1 MLASQLFWRIFAV
14 YAALTVL
21 STLMFAAILSVR
33 HQADLDRQ
41 LQQRL
46 KDDALIFRDLSD
58 GPPESGKLPLHATWL
73 PLAEASKSTDA
84 EVRQALRDGEGF
96 AKRLPLMFYALRVGP
111 QESPQGVL
119 RVSLPRLETTNGVA
133 VLDLSFWAAALLMI
147 GLGLVLTYRV
157 VSRIIGP
164 LETLT
169 AAARQIAAGEKPREV
184 PIRSRNEIGTLAQAL
199 DSMNRQL
206 ASRIADLQQQGR
218 QLEHNNEQLATVLG
232 AMVEGVIAV
241 DDREQVILANNAV
254 FRLLEMSP
262 TAMVGRP
269 LWEAVRHPRI
279 EELVRRALRGEACER
294 LEFQM
299 ARSQSTISVAVSQL
313 PGKPCPGAVL
323 VLHDVTE
330 LRRLERLRRE
340 FVANV
345 SHELKTPLTSIA
357 AYTETLL
364 DGAMDDPEHNR
375 EFLQRIEEQTER
387 LQVLIVDLLSLANME
402 AEESVLELTPVD
414 AAKVIEASVDAHQA
428 VAEAKRI
435 QLTVAGEQDEA
446 DVLAEAEG
454 VRIVMD
460 NLLDNAINYTPMGGC
475 VTVRWSA
482 AGEWFQ
488 IDVTDTGVGIA
499 REHQARIFERF
510 FRVDRAR
517 SREVGGTGLG
527 LSIVKHWCQMFGGS
541 VSVVSQVGQG
551 STFTVRLKRALS
563 NALT

>member
-1 MLASQLFWRIFAV
+1 M
-14 YAALTVL
+14 
-21 STLMFAAILSVR
+21 
-33 HQADLDRQ
+33 
-41 LQQRL
+41 
-46 KDDALIFRDLSD
+46 
-58 GPPESGKLPLHATWL
+58 
-73 PLAEASKSTDA
+73 
-84 EVRQALRDGEGF
+84 
-96 AKRLPLMFYALRVGP
+96 
-111 QESPQGVL
+111 
-119 RVSLPRLETTNGVA
+119 SLPRFETKNA
-133 VLDLSFWAAALLMI
+133 VVLRDLSFWGATLLMI
-147 GLGLVLTYRV
+147 SLGLVLTYRV

-169 AAARQIAAGEKPREV
+169 VAARQIAAGERPREA
-184 PIRSRNEIGTLAQAL
+184 PIRSRNEIGTLAQAF

-218 QLEHNNEQLATVLG
+218 RLEHNNEQLETVLG

-241 DDREQVILANNAV
+241 DDCEQVILANNAV
-254 FRLLEMSP
+254 FRLLDMTP

-294 LEFQM
+294 LEFQVSR
-299 ARSQSTISVAVSQL
+299 AQTTISVAVSQL
-313 PGKPCPGAVL
+313 PGVPCPGAVL

-387 LQVLIVDLLSLANME
+387 LQLLIADLLALANME
-402 AEESVLELTPVD
+402 AEEPVLELAPVD
-414 AAKVIEASVDAHQA
+414 AARVIAASVDAHQA
-428 VAEAKRI
+428 VAESKRI
-435 QLTVAGEQDEA
+435 QLVVSGAQDEVE
-446 DVLAEAEG
+446 VLAEEEG
-454 VRIVMD
+454 VRVILD
-460 NLLDNAINYTPMGGC
+460 NLLDNAINYTPTGGR
-475 VTVRWSA
+475 VTVRCST

-488 IDVTDTGVGIA
+488 IDITDTGVGIA

-517 SREVGGTGLG
+517 SREIGGTGLG

-551 STFTVRLKRALS
+551 STFTVRLKRALTDV
-563 NALT
+563 LT